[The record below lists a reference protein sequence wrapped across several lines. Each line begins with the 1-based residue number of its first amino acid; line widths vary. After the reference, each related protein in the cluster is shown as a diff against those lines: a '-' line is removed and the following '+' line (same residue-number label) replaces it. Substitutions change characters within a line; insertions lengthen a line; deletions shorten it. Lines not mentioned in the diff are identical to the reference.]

1 MKSRQAIPNL
11 LTVMASMKNC
21 ELEVDLAYET
31 KASAK
36 AV

>member
-11 LTVMASMKNC
+11 PTVMASMKNC
-21 ELEVDLAYET
+21 ELEVERAYET
-31 KASAK
+31 KANAK